1 MWCQLRFEDSWMTIV
16 ILLQLKTG
24 ETGGRIKIEKKKVD
38 YDLNY
43 MADQLGFW
51 LRRAGRLEEQRSD
64 LTQAPL
70 AKAVLGCTHSRAQ
83 LPLLQVRLP
92 LGISSS
98 LLS

>member
-1 MWCQLRFEDSWMTIV
+1 MTRV

-24 ETGGRIKIEKKKVD
+24 ETGGRIKIEKKKVN

-43 MADQLGFW
+43 MADQPGFW
-51 LRRAGRLEEQRSD
+51 LRRAGHPEEQRSD

-70 AKAVLGCTHSRAQ
+70 AKAVLGCTHSRGAQ
-83 LPLLQVRLP
+83 LPLLQVRLL

>member
-1 MWCQLRFEDSWMTIV
+1 MTRV

-51 LRRAGRLEEQRSD
+51 LRRAGNTGQTSPEPR
-64 LTQAPL
+64 
-70 AKAVLGCTHSRAQ
+70 
-83 LPLLQVRLP
+83 
-92 LGISSS
+92 
-98 LLS
+98 